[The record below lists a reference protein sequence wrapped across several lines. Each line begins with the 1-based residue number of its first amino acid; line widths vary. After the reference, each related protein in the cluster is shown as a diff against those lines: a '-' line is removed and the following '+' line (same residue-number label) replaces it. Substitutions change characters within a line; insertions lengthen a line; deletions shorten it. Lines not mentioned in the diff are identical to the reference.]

1 MNNPTLLRT
10 DEHGAILIGDTRITL
25 DVIIAAFQNGDSPE
39 QILEGFPSLKLA
51 DIYAVIAYYLNHKD
65 EIDAYL
71 RRRDKEAERIHREIE
86 AKRPDM
92 FRLQRQ
98 LRERIKP
105 E

>member
-1 MNNPTLLRT
+1 MILPTLSRET
-10 DEHGAILIGDTRITL
+10 T
-25 DVIIAAFQNGDSPE
+25 QNGDSPE
-39 QILEGFPSLKLA
+39 QILEGFPSLILA

-71 RRRDKEAERIHREIE
+71 RRRDAEAERIHREIE